1 MTNPQTCQLD
11 CDLCRLCVESGGWE
25 RLQKPIGD
33 VGEERS
39 LVAGAASNIFL
50 LSGKPKSGD
59 SARTNYIQVSVVSRL
74 NSCNTTHT
82 YYIRNTYFPMRGS
95 FVSVCHITSVSP
107 PKLLD
112 DTVTKKTYPLI
123 SLQVYDTETLAWRLV
138 CNLNLRFTPSFCGL
152 HDNKII
158 VAGWCPARFVTHGN
172 NNITELGVFPYI
184 FMYAVRHW
192 KFTGKLNNSLIV
204 ALQGFSWFGFTT
216 NS

>member
-112 DTVTKKTYPLI
+112 DTVTKKNLSANIFKGVWHWNPGVAAGLQPQP
-123 SLQVYDTETLAWRLV
+123 QVYAVL
-138 CNLNLRFTPSFCGL
+138 LR
-152 HDNKII
+152 
-158 VAGWCPARFVTHGN
+158 PARQQHHRGGLVSGQVRYTKYRIEGLPLFFLYV
-172 NNITELGVFPYI
+172 
-184 FMYAVRHW
+184 VRHW
-192 KFTGKLNNSLIV
+192 KFTGKLNKSLIV
-204 ALQGFSWFGFTT
+204 AL
-216 NS
+216 